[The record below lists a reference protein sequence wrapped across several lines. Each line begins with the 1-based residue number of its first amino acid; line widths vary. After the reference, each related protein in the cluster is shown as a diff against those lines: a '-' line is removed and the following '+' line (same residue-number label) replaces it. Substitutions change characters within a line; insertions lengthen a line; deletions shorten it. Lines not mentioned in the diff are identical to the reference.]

1 MMPLPEIFAL
11 GILAY
16 LLYKLIF
23 NFFVPIFKTT
33 RQVRQQF
40 RNMRDAMNG
49 NPPGGFQ
56 SGAKGPD
63 PHGQNGSAGP
73 TTGPS
78 SGKTSSGS
86 PGAGTGRHAGKP
98 DQHPSF
104 DSIGEYIDF
113 EEVKK

>member
-16 LLYKLIF
+16 LVYRLIF

-40 RNMRDAMNG
+40 RHMRDSMNG
-49 NPPGGFQ
+49 NPPNHR
-56 SGAKGPD
+56 P
-63 PHGQNGSAGP
+63 NGTHSAS
-73 TTGPS
+73 GPS
-78 SGKTSSGS
+78 SGKASSGS
-86 PGAGTGRHAGKP
+86 PGAGNQRNAGKS

-113 EEVKK
+113 EEIKK